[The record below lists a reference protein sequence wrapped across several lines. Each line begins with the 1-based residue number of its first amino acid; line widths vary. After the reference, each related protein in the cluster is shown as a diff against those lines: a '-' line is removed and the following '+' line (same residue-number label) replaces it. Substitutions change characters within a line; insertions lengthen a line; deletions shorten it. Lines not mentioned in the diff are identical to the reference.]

1 MTGRTKPARRR
12 NVRPTAIN
20 NMQLALASA
29 TRFTP
34 AELTQ
39 LLTPIRGALVCMRT
53 GTATELQW
61 MHLASVTAIA
71 LSIETKGVVRGL
83 KVQLTEI
90 DHLLAEI
97 RKRATR
103 SGAWLPPVLYGHEI
117 VAIETLVRLHTF
129 QAENLSAGEYRAA
142 WQHAKA
148 ETTRVGGRHID
159 PTKQAAAA
167 AC

>member
-1 MTGRTKPARRR
+1 MSRKHSRRHVKPIA
-12 NVRPTAIN
+12 AN
-20 NMQLALASA
+20 NLQVALASA

-34 AELTQ
+34 VELKH
-39 LLTPIRGALVCMRT
+39 LLTPVREAMVAMRQ
-53 GTATELQW
+53 GLATELQW
-61 MHLASVTAIA
+61 MRLASVTAIA
-71 LSIETKGVVRGL
+71 LSVEHLRVVRGL
-83 KVQLTEI
+83 KAQLEEA
-90 DHLLAEI
+90 DKLLAEI

-103 SGAWLPPVLYGHEI
+103 SGEWMPPVLYGHEI

-159 PTKQAAAA
+159 PAAIAAAA